1 MRIGKNLL
9 GSVGQPPGIQRCLRQ
24 FAGLGDPAVYRHLFC
39 ATLEFALFPRAVRHP
54 QAEGLNFKSK
64 SRSPGRVGL
73 FPAAQLATCVSY
85 WRYQRFLVLDYS
97 TREALSLSA
106 LSYPLAVCGLV
117 WISPHY
123 SHASH
128 GVGQLGLS
136 GPPVVLEGG

>member
-1 MRIGKNLL
+1 MVKIYLALCASLL
-9 GSVGQPPGIQRCLRQ
+9 GFNVADDNLRTWVTATS
-24 FAGLGDPAVYRHLFC
+24 FARPWNSRYSHAPYDIPR
-39 ATLEFALFPRAVRHP
+39 PRASILNRNRVP
-54 QAEGLNFKSK
+54 QAVWDF
-64 SRSPGRVGL
+64 SPK
-73 FPAAQLATCVSY
+73 AQLATCVSY
-85 WRYQRFLVLDYS
+85 WRYQRFLVLDYT

-128 GVGQLGLS
+128 GVRQLGLS